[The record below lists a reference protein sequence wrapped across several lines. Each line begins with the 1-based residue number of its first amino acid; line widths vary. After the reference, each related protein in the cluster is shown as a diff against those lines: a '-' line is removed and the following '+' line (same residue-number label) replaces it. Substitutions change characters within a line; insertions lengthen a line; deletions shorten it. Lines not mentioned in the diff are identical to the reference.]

1 MKYILFQLFIRYII
15 LYDQN
20 YDAFFYLRVL
30 GNCLKVEPM
39 TIKTIYINV
48 MIDIYLMEF
57 KSVVIALVHSNPHA

>member
-1 MKYILFQLFIRYII
+1 MKYILFQIFIRHIT

-20 YDAFFYLRVL
+20 YDVFFYLGVL